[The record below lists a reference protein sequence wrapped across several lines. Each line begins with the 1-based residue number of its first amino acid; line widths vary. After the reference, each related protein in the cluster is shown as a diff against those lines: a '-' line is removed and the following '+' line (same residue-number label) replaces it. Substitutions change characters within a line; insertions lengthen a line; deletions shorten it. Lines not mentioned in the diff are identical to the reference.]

1 MLEHPHSSRRVAAL
15 VVAGLS
21 ALTACDTVVS
31 KINSGSSQISGLSEE
46 PSAQSARA
54 PVARPQSPPP
64 TATATTAPAPAE
76 PERAGAAN
84 TVVLQGLGG
93 GGEDIGAGTGAAM
106 RRPARSIAGAGARPG
121 LADPFMAQPA
131 ATERGRITAMR
142 VPPPPGFG
150 VAGTGYGAP
159 AGTSITL
166 PTIDPNGRFATT
178 YRPGRG
184 HLAGFEASLSRGE
197 LPPESRE
204 LVGDVGS
211 RYAPDMPAP
220 ATQALAWRVDLERAA
235 LPPTG
240 GATHMRIALRS
251 SATAAT
257 ARPPMSVHVV
267 FDVSNSMAGP
277 SIENAR
283 RAAQELVSRLEPTDH
298 FSLVAFGATASVRVP
313 DGLVGPRRQQII
325 DTIGGLQL
333 EGGTNISGGLEL
345 GYAEAAR
352 GPQAPE
358 WVKLVM
364 LLSDGRPNAG
374 ETDANAIAAMAG
386 QAFQTG
392 VQTSSFG
399 VGDDYDGN
407 LMSGVAQQGA
417 GGYYYVRDS
426 QGIAQALA
434 TELESRLQP
443 VAQGVEIRVR
453 LRPDVRLTQTYGS
466 RRLDVNEAAQ
476 VRAQEVAVDDQTARR
491 DRIARD
497 RQSDTEG
504 GMRFFIPGFAR
515 DDQHVILLGFDVP
528 AGTGQRPIA
537 TVELRYKDRLTRRN
551 VTDEVPVRA
560 RFADSAAASA
570 ATADASVL
578 RSVQGF
584 DAGETLVRAA
594 RLVGEGGGAQASALL
609 GERVS
614 LLRAASEAL
623 HEPRLAADAA
633 RLERLRN
640 LIGST
645 GTMSDPLALALLLN
659 TSGQGMLH

>member
-1 MLEHPHSSRRVAAL
+1 
-15 VVAGLS
+15 
-21 ALTACDTVVS
+21 
-31 KINSGSSQISGLSEE
+31 
-46 PSAQSARA
+46 
-54 PVARPQSPPP
+54 
-64 TATATTAPAPAE
+64 
-76 PERAGAAN
+76 
-84 TVVLQGLGG
+84 
-93 GGEDIGAGTGAAM
+93 
-106 RRPARSIAGAGARPG
+106 
-121 LADPFMAQPA
+121 
-131 ATERGRITAMR
+131 
-142 VPPPPGFG
+142 
-150 VAGTGYGAP
+150 
-159 AGTSITL
+159 
-166 PTIDPNGRFATT
+166 
-178 YRPGRG
+178 
-184 HLAGFEASLSRGE
+184 
-197 LPPESRE
+197 
-204 LVGDVGS
+204 
-211 RYAPDMPAP
+211 
-220 ATQALAWRVDLERAA
+220 
-235 LPPTG
+235 
-240 GATHMRIALRS
+240 
-251 SATAAT
+251 
-257 ARPPMSVHVV
+257 MSVHVV
-267 FDVSNSMAGP
+267 LDVSNSMAGP

-283 RAAQELVSRLEPTDH
+283 RAAQDLVSRLEPTDH

-313 DGLVGPRRQQII
+313 EGLVGPRRQQIL
-325 DTIGGLQL
+325 DTIAGLQL

-374 ETDANAIAAMAG
+374 ETDAEAIGAMAG
-386 QAFQTG
+386 RAFQTG

-443 VAQGVEIRVR
+443 VAQAVEIRVR

-497 RQSDTEG
+497 RQSDAEG

-515 DDQHVILLGFDVP
+515 DDQHVILLGLDVP
-528 AGTGQRPIA
+528 AGVGARAIA

-551 VTDEVPVRA
+551 VTDESPVRA
-560 RFADSAAASA
+560 RYADSDAASV
-570 ATADASVL
+570 ATADPSVL

-594 RLVGEGGGAQASALL
+594 RLVGSGGTAGASALL
-609 GERVS
+609 NERAS
-614 LLRAASEAL
+614 LLRAASAAL
-623 HEPRLAADAA
+623 HEPRLAADAS
-633 RLERLRN
+633 RVDRLRN
-640 LIGST
+640 LLGGT
-645 GTMSDPLALALLLN
+645 GGMSEPLALALLLN

>member
-1 MLEHPHSSRRVAAL
+1 MNHKTSLSFAVLFASGLAC
-15 VVAGLS
+15 LS
-21 ALTACDTVVS
+21 ACDKGSVVTR
-31 KINSGSSQISGLSEE
+31 INSGNSQISGLGEGEQGAS
-46 PSAQSARA
+46 
-54 PVARPQSPPP
+54 
-64 TATATTAPAPAE
+64 TATATPLAPRPSLQRAPSAAD
-76 PERAGAAN
+76 PVAADQAFRAG
-84 TVVLQGLGG
+84 GSGG
-93 GGEDIGAGTGAAM
+93 GGDGRFNNALA
-106 RRPARSIAGAGARPG
+106 PARSAHRSAATAGPESAHGIGG
-121 LADPFMAQPA
+121 LPAFQPPPA
-131 ATERGRITAMR
+131 ATAPTTAMR
-142 VPPPPGFG
+142 IPAPQGFG
-150 VAGTGYGAP
+150 MINAGPGAP

-184 HLAGFEASLSRGE
+184 HLAGFEASLARGE
-197 LPPESRE
+197 LPRESRE

-220 ATQALAWRVDLERAA
+220 TTQALAWRVDLERTA
-235 LPPTG
+235 LAPTG
-240 GATHMRIALRS
+240 GPTHLRIALRS

-267 FDVSNSMAGP
+267 LDVSNSMAGP

-283 RAAQELVSRLEPTDH
+283 RAAQDLVSRLEPTDH

-313 DGLVGPRRQQII
+313 EGLVGPRRQQIL
-325 DTIGGLQL
+325 DTIAGLQL

-374 ETDANAIAAMAG
+374 ETDAEAIGAMAG
-386 QAFQTG
+386 RAFQTG

-443 VAQGVEIRVR
+443 VAQAVEIRVR

-466 RRLDVNEAAQ
+466 RRLDVNEAAR

-497 RQSDTEG
+497 RQSDAEG

-515 DDQHVILLGFDVP
+515 DDQHVILLGLDVP
-528 AGTGQRPIA
+528 AGVGARPIA

-551 VTDEVPVRA
+551 VTDESPVRA
-560 RFADSAAASA
+560 RYADSGAASL
-570 ATADASVL
+570 ATADPSVL

-594 RLVGEGGGAQASALL
+594 RLVGSGGTSEASALL
-609 GERVS
+609 AERAS

-623 HEPRLAADAA
+623 HEPRLAADAS
-633 RLERLRN
+633 RVDRLRN
-640 LIGST
+640 LLGGT
-645 GTMSDPLALALLLN
+645 GGMSEPLALALLLN

>member
-1 MLEHPHSSRRVAAL
+1 MNHQTSRRFAVLFAS
-15 VVAGLS
+15 GL
-21 ALTACDTVVS
+21 ACLGACKGSVVS
-31 KINSGSSQISGLSEE
+31 RINRGNSQISSLEE
-46 PSAQSARA
+46 GEHST
-54 PVARPQSPPP
+54 
-64 TATATTAPAPAE
+64 TATATPTAPPSLQHAPTVADPAPAERAARMRATGGGGDGRFNTAAPAPAAR
-76 PERAGAAN
+76 PSRGAMQGDSAH
-84 TVVLQGLGG
+84 GLGG
-93 GGEDIGAGTGAAM
+93 LPAFQPSAA
-106 RRPARSIAGAGARPG
+106 PP
-121 LADPFMAQPA
+121 
-131 ATERGRITAMR
+131 TTAMR
-142 VPPPPGFG
+142 IPAPQGFG
-150 VAGTGYGAP
+150 DDQRGPRRAP
-159 AGTSITL
+159 FIEPRSPSPPSTPTDASPPRIAPAAGTS
-166 PTIDPNGRFATT
+166 RV
-178 YRPGRG
+178 
-184 HLAGFEASLSRGE
+184 ASLARA
-197 LPPESRE
+197 PPRESRE

-211 RYAPDMPAP
+211 RYAPEMPAP
-220 ATQALAWRVDLERAA
+220 TTQALAWRVDLERTA
-235 LPPTG
+235 LAPSGGPT
-240 GATHMRIALRS
+240 HLRIALRS

-267 FDVSNSMAGP
+267 LDVSNSMAGP

-283 RAAQELVSRLEPTDH
+283 RAAQDLVSRLEPTDH

-313 DGLVGPRRQQII
+313 EGLVGPRRQQIL
-325 DTIGGLQL
+325 DTIAGLQL

-374 ETDANAIAAMAG
+374 ETDAEAIGAMAG
-386 QAFQTG
+386 RAFQTG

-443 VAQGVEIRVR
+443 VAQAVEIRVR

-497 RQSDTEG
+497 RQSDAEG

-515 DDQHVILLGFDVP
+515 DDQHVILLGLEVP
-528 AGTGQRPIA
+528 AGVGARPIA
-537 TVELRYKDRLTRRN
+537 TVEHRYKDRLTRRN
-551 VTDEVPVRA
+551 VTDESPVRA
-560 RFADSAAASA
+560 RYADSDAASV
-570 ATADASVL
+570 ATADPSVL
-578 RSVQGF
+578 RTVQGF

-594 RLVGEGGGAQASALL
+594 RLVGSGGTAEASALL
-609 GERVS
+609 NERAS
-614 LLRAASEAL
+614 LLRAASAAL
-623 HEPRLAADAA
+623 HEPRLAADAS
-633 RLERLRN
+633 RVDRLRN
-640 LIGST
+640 LLGGT
-645 GTMSDPLALALLLN
+645 GGMSEPLALALLLN